1 MVHWLR
7 IENARVRSSGSNIS
21 AILVK
26 VQVFMNLAVQIHKS
40 QLDKDDPLFHPS
52 LPHRVSH
59 LSPALYPL
67 RHCLPQKICL
77 DT

>member
-7 IENARVRSSGSNIS
+7 IENARVRSSGSKIS

-40 QLDKDDPLFHPS
+40 QLDKDDPIFHPS

-59 LSPALYPL
+59 LSPALNHL
-67 RHCLPQKICL
+67 RHCLPQKIYV
-77 DT
+77 

>member
-1 MVHWLR
+1 MVHWLHV
-7 IENARVRSSGSNIS
+7 ENATVRSSSSKIS
-21 AILVK
+21 AILLK
-26 VQVFMNLAVQIHKS
+26 VQVFINLAVQIHKS

-67 RHCLPQKICL
+67 RHCLPQKIYV
-77 DT
+77 